1 MLRTLTASTLLLS
14 NLTLAAPA
22 PLSAGSTDIE
32 IARHMLAHEAAQT
45 MTDELAAVFPDL
57 GRDRAYRI
65 QQVRMAL
72 QADEH
77 PQVGWKL
84 GWPRMD
90 GDEPLDP
97 VVGHY
102 LTNRVF
108 PEGEPI
114 SVRHF
119 TEGTAR
125 AEPEIVIVLKK
136 DLRGPVVTR
145 SQVEAAIE
153 SVSVGLEFV
162 NWRVAEPRGRT
173 HAVADNAIAAGAM
186 LTKGRR
192 FALDEVDFS
201 TEFGSVS
208 VNGGPA
214 NTGPATTIFGEDPVS
229 AVHWAANEL
238 IRYGMHMKAGDFI
251 FTGSVCTP
259 LPVVAGDTATVS
271 FTNLGTITAT
281 FVE

>member
-1 MLRTLTASTLLLS
+1 MLRILTATTLLLS
-14 NLTLAAPA
+14 NLAIADPA
-22 PLSAGSTDIE
+22 PLTAGSADIE

-45 MTDELAAVFPDL
+45 QTDELAAVFPDL

-65 QQVRMAL
+65 QQLRLAM
-72 QADEH
+72 QADDH
-77 PQVGWKL
+77 QQVGWKL

-90 GDEPLDP
+90 ATAPLDP

-108 PEGEPI
+108 PEGEPV
-114 SVRHF
+114 SMRQF
-119 TEGTAR
+119 TAGTTM
-125 AEPEIVIVLKK
+125 AEPEVVIVLKE

-162 NWRVAEPRGRT
+162 NWRVTEPRTRA

-186 LTKGRR
+186 LTTGRR
-192 FALDEVDFS
+192 YALDEVDFS
-201 TEFGSVS
+201 AEIGSVS
-208 VNGGPA
+208 VNGGEP
-214 NTGPATTIFGEDPVS
+214 NSGPATVIMGEDPVA

-238 IRYGMHMKAGDFI
+238 IRYGMYMKAGDFI

-259 LPVVAGDTATVS
+259 LPVVAGDTTTVS
-271 FTNLGTITAT
+271 FTGLGSITAT